1 MKSKLIIILCLIGIL
16 MPVTKTVASEEI
28 ILKKEVGEY
37 NYSVQ
42 KKDNN
47 YVWDISY
54 KNSNSTLK
62 ETDENRLYLERFRDS
77 LNKLDQQ
84 KLKLFASIIYTILL
98 LLFSI
103 IILVW
108 KRLKIPK
115 WFLLLISI
123 LLIISIYSV
132 LQTTSDLYVI
142 QEDIDFIYQRL
153 IQ

>member
-16 MPVTKTVASEEI
+16 TPITKTVASEEI

-115 WFLLLISI
+115 WFLLFISI

>member
-16 MPVTKTVASEEI
+16 TPITKTVASEEI

-77 LNKLDQQ
+77 LNKLGQQ
-84 KLKLFASIIYTILL
+84 KLKLCASIIYTILL

-115 WFLLLISI
+115 WFLLPISI

>member
-16 MPVTKTVASEEI
+16 TPITKTVASEEI
-28 ILKKEVGEY
+28 IFKKEVGEY

>member
-16 MPVTKTVASEEI
+16 TPITKTVANDAI
-28 ILKKEVGEY
+28 ISKKEVGEY

-54 KNSNSTLK
+54 KNSNSTIK
-62 ETDENRLYLERFRDS
+62 ETTENRLNLERFRDS
-77 LNKLDQQ
+77 LNKLGQQ
-84 KLKLFASIIYTILL
+84 NLKLCVSIIYTILL
-98 LLFSI
+98 LLFLLI
-103 IILVW
+103 VLIR
-108 KRLKIPK
+108 KRMKIPK
-115 WFLLLISI
+115 WFLLLTSI

-132 LQTTSDLYVI
+132 VQTTSSLYVI
-142 QEDIDFIYQRL
+142 HDDIDFIYQRL

>member
-16 MPVTKTVASEEI
+16 TPITKTVASEEI

-37 NYSVQ
+37 NYSVK

-84 KLKLFASIIYTILL
+84 KLKLCASIIYTILL

-108 KRLKIPK
+108 KRLETPK